1 MQKWIIALV
10 PVLAAGIVGTPFLLR
25 QHEPAQPVPSAAIP
39 QAALTPE
46 PAAEPAPPA
55 PSAAAPEAAALPQ
68 AADEPAPSPPP
79 VPPDPPSENLSALP
93 VQEVVPRTVH
103 AVPETE
109 PTVIPHVT
117 LLDRQGHPLARSS
130 ASAPPPPS
138 YVPSVGPAPSGAASG
153 APPASYK
160 PSVPARGSP
169 AQPAQQAALPPLPS
183 SLAGAAH
190 ATGTLSLAID
200 GHVVRLYGV
209 MPPASTDRCALG
221 TGAPQSCA
229 EVTQTILAARLA
241 RSASITCQLPP
252 GVDAG
257 DPARVC
263 HDATGVDIADY
274 LVGEG
279 LAVADRHA
287 SAGYAGAEGTAQ
299 SNRKGLWR
307 FR

>member
-1 MQKWIIALV
+1 MQKGILFICGS
-10 PVLAAGIVGTPFLLR
+10 VLAAGIIGTPILLR
-25 QHEPAQPVPSAAIP
+25 ERESAPPVPSAAIP
-39 QAALTPE
+39 QAASTPE

-55 PSAAAPEAAALPQ
+55 PPAAAPEAAQPQ
-68 AADEPAPSPPP
+68 AADEPAPLAPP
-79 VPPDPPSENLSALP
+79 VPPSPPGQSLSALP
-93 VQEVVPRTVH
+93 VQTVEPRAVH

-130 ASAPPPPS
+130 ASAPPPS
-138 YVPSVGPAPSGAASG
+138 YVPSVGPAPNGAASSV
-153 APPASYK
+153 PPTSYK
-160 PSVPARGSP
+160 PSVSARGVV
-169 AQPAQQAALPPLPS
+169 AQPAQQAALPPVPA
-183 SLAGAAH
+183 SLSGAAH
-190 ATGTLSLAID
+190 ATGTVSLAID

-209 MPPASTDRCALG
+209 LPPASTDRCALG
-221 TGAPQSCA
+221 SGAPQSCA

-241 RSASITCQLPP
+241 RSTSVTCQLPA
-252 GVDAG
+252 GVGAG

-263 HDATGVDIADY
+263 LDATGVDIASY

-287 SAGYAGAEGTAQ
+287 SAGYAGAEGSAQ
-299 SNRKGLWR
+299 SSSKGLWH